1 MQDCMFCKIIKGEI
15 PSHKVYEDKDTVAIL
30 DIRPIN
36 AGHTLVVPK
45 KHSTDLLDIDDEDL
59 KKAIVVVKRVAK
71 AIKEAVNAQGIN
83 LGMNNGKAA
92 GQLVFHPHLHVM
104 PRFENDGYKH
114 WYGKDISQEELTK
127 IAKKIKEKIN

>member
-114 WYGKDISQEELTK
+114 WAGKDISGEELK
-127 IAKKIKEKIN
+127 SLAEKIKKKLL

>member
-1 MQDCMFCKIIKGEI
+1 MQDCIFCKIIKGEI